1 MEDREGRQKG
11 TKADRR
17 KAEWKKGKQAGRM
30 EGRDGRQAEWKEG
43 KAGRIADRQTDRLA
57 GRQKTR

>member
-30 EGRDGRQAEWKEG
+30 EVMDGRHK
-43 KAGRIADRQTDRLA
+43 
-57 GRQKTR
+57 GRQNGRKASRQAG